1 MAAGKNAIS
10 ASPPTPMPGDSHPS
24 TDQGGART
32 TASALSEKIPP
43 ETVTANIDPSDDDV
57 VGPPSAIEDCEARLE
72 RAHVKY
78 RPAKVPLVTHGKM
91 LCGAH
96 QAVTYEKGPEEIA
109 FIPHPTVSCPL
120 ALGFARF
127 ESLVQRLAQK
137 HLGQRVKSIHV
148 GGAYNCRSMARFK
161 LVSEHSY
168 ANAID
173 IYGLTLEN
181 GKRVNVLHDFGR
193 PEKEPL
199 EKSGVFLRE
208 LAQAAFDEQIF
219 SVVVTRFFDELHRD
233 HIHVDMAHYRTD
245 GSR

>member
-1 MAAGKNAIS
+1 
-10 ASPPTPMPGDSHPS
+10 
-24 TDQGGART
+24 
-32 TASALSEKIPP
+32 
-43 ETVTANIDPSDDDV
+43 VTANIDPSDDEV
-57 VGPPSAIEDCEARLE
+57 VGPPSVIEDCEARLE
-72 RAHVKY
+72 RAHVKF
-78 RPAKVPLVTHGKM
+78 RSAKVPLVTHGKM

-96 QAVTYEKGPEEIA
+96 QAVTYEKGPEGIA
-109 FIPHPTVSCPL
+109 FFPRPTVSCPL

-127 ESLVQRLAQK
+127 ESLVQRLALK
-137 HLGQRVKSIHV
+137 HLGQKVKSIHV

-181 GKRVNVLHDFGR
+181 GKRVSVLHDFGR
-193 PEKEPL
+193 PEKEPP

-208 LAQAAFDEQIF
+208 LARAAFDEQIF